1 MTKKIVLSAILII
14 FLAAVYMNGN
24 AKDVTVASIEKQMIA
39 NTNIEN
45 MTRCNNLRLREFIG
59 LNYEDYDSYMY
70 YKGKEALSVDE
81 VLIVK
86 AKNKDDLAQ
95 VKDLVED
102 RISSQTATFE
112 GYGPTQVAELKN
124 AIVETKGVY
133 LFYCVAKNP
142 DKYEEVFKD
151 AI

>member
-1 MTKKIVLSAILII
+1 
-14 FLAAVYMNGN
+14 
-24 AKDVTVASIEKQMIA
+24 
-39 NTNIEN
+39 
-45 MTRCNNLRLREFIG
+45 
-59 LNYEDYDSYMY
+59 MY